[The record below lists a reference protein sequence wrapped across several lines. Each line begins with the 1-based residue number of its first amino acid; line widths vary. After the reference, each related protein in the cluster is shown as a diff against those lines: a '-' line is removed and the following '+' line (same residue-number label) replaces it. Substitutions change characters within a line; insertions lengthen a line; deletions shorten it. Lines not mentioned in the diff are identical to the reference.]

1 MPTSMPSHQVLLTSL
16 APAEVTMSTVPRK
29 MSSSPRIE
37 ASVQNAL

>member
-1 MPTSMPSHQVLLTSL
+1 MPSHQVLLTSRVL
-16 APAEVTMSTVPRK
+16 AEVMMSSVPRK

>member
-1 MPTSMPSHQVLLTSL
+1 MPSHQVLLTSL
-16 APAEVTMSTVPRK
+16 VLAEVMMSSVPRK